1 MVLDTAREIQF
12 DDVLLF
18 GDDTCDL
25 TSIYPCFAVS
35 AQTQDL
41 VRLGLRDPRY
51 AVRTLA
57 GTSFGWFRC
66 SKPWELGRTADSCSS
81 NPHLALY
88 SHFSGR

>member
-1 MVLDTAREIQF
+1 MTFFFLGMILVTSLASIPALRLARRRH
-12 DDVLLF
+12 
-18 GDDTCDL
+18 
-25 TSIYPCFAVS
+25 
-35 AQTQDL
+35 L

>member
-35 AQTQDL
+35 AQTPP
-41 VRLGLRDPRY
+41 GS
-51 AVRTLA
+51 A
-57 GTSFGWFRC
+57 GTTRPSLRRSHFGW
-66 SKPWELGRTADSCSS
+66 D
-81 NPHLALY
+81 
-88 SHFSGR
+88 